1 MPTSLNAQTM
11 PRRFAPLC
19 HRTEFNRIGDA
30 ERAACVAAAFPMNS
44 RSTLPL
50 RRCDAGRGVYDL

>member
-1 MPTSLNAQTM
+1 M